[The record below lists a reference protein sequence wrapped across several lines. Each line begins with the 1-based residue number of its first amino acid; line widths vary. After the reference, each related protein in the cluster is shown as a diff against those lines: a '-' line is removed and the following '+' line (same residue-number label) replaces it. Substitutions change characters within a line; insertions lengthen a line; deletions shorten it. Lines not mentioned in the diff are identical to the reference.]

1 MQILT
6 DWPCVLKNKAVYF
19 VKREKV
25 RNIFGKIP
33 FHLSKAPLTR
43 LESDLSLK
51 EAHERLLNEL
61 TLGDIYPNALGKFWE
76 SFWTVLGK
84 FWESFCKVL
93 GKFEVKLR
101 CDLQSTSASW
111 RMRSSFHSLRIL
123 ATWRSSHAAWPM
135 TSNSRLNIFWLPPL
149 FLIKDVYTRCMSCR
163 QQSIRSGGTSRGRH
177 SCPSLAMQHT

>member
-1 MQILT
+1 MPHRQKTFMKYYHIIYIILLQILT

-51 EAHERLLNEL
+51 EANERLLNEL

-135 TSNSRLNIFWLPPL
+135 TSNSRLNIF
-149 FLIKDVYTRCMSCR
+149 
-163 QQSIRSGGTSRGRH
+163 
-177 SCPSLAMQHT
+177 